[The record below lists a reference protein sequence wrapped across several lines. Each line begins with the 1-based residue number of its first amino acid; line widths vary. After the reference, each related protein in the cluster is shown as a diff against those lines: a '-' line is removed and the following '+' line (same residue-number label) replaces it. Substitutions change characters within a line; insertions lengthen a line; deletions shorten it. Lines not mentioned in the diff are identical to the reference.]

1 MLQRVSLQEEVA
13 GYRGPSN
20 SLRVQDVAANQAVL
34 VNYLRRRA
42 SLVVTSVVRKFPM
55 YAEIKEDLEQ
65 DLLVRALE
73 ALEKPRYSTMPWVE
87 FEKFLTVLYRNH
99 LNNFF
104 RRHKYWSPHECQDS
118 ENQKKQEKTVHISP
132 EMLEDVG
139 KFFAIYVRRILA
151 RINDQDTAN
160 KFLHVLST
168 QCPDIRASILQ
179 DSTLRKC
186 VISVLAGDGLDLDEF
201 VYLAGKA
208 SEGTTMSE
216 FTKSD
221 LQQVARDLGYNG
233 ELTGSTFMM
242 DLQLEKML
250 QKVIDEAAGEDIQL
264 TDVSEVTERWLVEH
278 GFLEPDSGAAE
289 PAQEEPPE
297 QQEVAPVE
305 EEQDQKEPEEKS
317 ENPPAPSAP
326 PVKKSRG
333 PKTKAKELAEKTE
346 KDPLVAGV
354 HQRKVQNE
362 KSRPPKMD
370 QLELSEEAGIP
381 GVKRGGFKD
390 VNVLRTKLRV
400 QLQDALDKIVGHF
413 GQNRSVLLN
422 LNPNGDLVVSPGRK
436 LGKRYVGRKPTE
448 YSPEEE
454 EQIGK
459 ILHRISKLDSAGIRK
474 LLAETKLPES
484 EAKRRGLTGDATLLD
499 CLSEVSKTGTP
510 IPPNVW
516 KMRAKRLLIT
526 YAAHKVSGRKIG
538 Y

>member
-1 MLQRVSLQEEVA
+1 MLQRVSLTAVEV
-13 GYRGPSN
+13 GYNGPIS
-20 SLRVQDVAANQAVL
+20 SLKVRDVAENQAIL

-42 SLVVTSVVRKFPM
+42 SLVVASVIRKFPM

-118 ENQKKQEKTVHISP
+118 ENQKKQEKIVHISP
-132 EMLEDVG
+132 EMLDDVG
-139 KFFAIYVRRILA
+139 KFFAIYVHRILA
-151 RINDQDTAN
+151 RIDDQDKAN
-160 KFLHVLST
+160 EFLRVLST
-168 QCPDIRASILQ
+168 QCPDIRTAILQ

-201 VYLAGKA
+201 VYLAGLA
-208 SEGTTMSE
+208 AEGKTMSE
-216 FTKSD
+216 FTKAD

-250 QKVIDEAAGEDIQL
+250 QQLIDEASGEDIQL

-278 GFLEPDSGAAE
+278 GFLEPDAGAAE
-289 PAQEEPPE
+289 PIQKGLAE
-297 QQEVAPVE
+297 QEVAPVE
-305 EEQDQKEPEEKS
+305 EEQDQTEPEEKS

-326 PVKKSRG
+326 PVKRSRR
-333 PKTKAKELAEKTE
+333 PKTKVQELAEKTE
-346 KDPLVAGV
+346 KDHLVAGV

-370 QLELSEEAGIP
+370 RLELSEEAGIP
-381 GVKRGGFKD
+381 SVKKGSFKD
-390 VNVLRTKLRV
+390 VSILRTKLRV
-400 QLQDALDKIVGHF
+400 QLQDALDKIVGLF

-454 EQIGK
+454 EQVGK
-459 ILHRISKLDSAGIRK
+459 ILHRLSKLDSAGIRK

-499 CLSEVSKTGTP
+499 CLNEVSKTGNP